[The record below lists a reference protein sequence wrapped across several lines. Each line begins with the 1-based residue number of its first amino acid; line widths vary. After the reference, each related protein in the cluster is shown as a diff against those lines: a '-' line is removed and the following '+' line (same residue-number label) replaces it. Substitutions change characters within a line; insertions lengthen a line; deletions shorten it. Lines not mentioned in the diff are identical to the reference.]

1 MRAPVF
7 VCLFTLA
14 CGLSADTLTR
24 KDGTTV
30 QGTFLGGDSRQIRM
44 LVGDSARSYAIE
56 DVSMIKFGSDAPASQ
71 PAPPA
76 NSSASNSA
84 VPAPAPANSGR
95 ALRPAGSDAPASVP
109 NVAGLKI
116 PDGSILTV
124 RMIDPV
130 DSQTDKVGQ
139 TYRASID
146 DPVNVDGRTA
156 IPRGSDVVVK
166 LVDDKE
172 SGKLSGRTELML
184 DLVSVA
190 INGMPVE
197 IDTQTVTQASS
208 SRTGRTAKVVGGTAA
223 LGTVLGAIAGG
234 GRGAAIGALSGAAAG
249 GAVQV
254 VTKGQRVKIP
264 TETRLSFTL
273 QQSIQL

>member
-7 VCLFTLA
+7 ICLFTLA
-14 CGLSADTLTR
+14 GALLADTLTR

-44 LVGDSARSYAIE
+44 LVGDSARSYAVE
-56 DVSMIKFGSDAPASQ
+56 DVLMIRFGADPAQ
-71 PAPPA
+71 PAPP
-76 NSSASNSA
+76 SNSGA
-84 VPAPAPANSGR
+84 ANTAPLAPAPAAETGR
-95 ALRPAGSDAPASVP
+95 MLRPSGPSAAAPAAK
-109 NVAGLKI
+109 VAGLRI
-116 PDGSILTV
+116 PDGTVLTV

-130 DSQTDKVGQ
+130 DSQTDRVGQ
-139 TYRASID
+139 TYRASVD
-146 DPVNVDGRTA
+146 EPVSVDSRTA
-156 IPRGSDVVVK
+156 IPRGADVVVK

-190 INGMPVE
+190 INGKPVE
-197 IDTQTVTQASS
+197 IDTQTVTQASG

-254 VTKGQRVKIP
+254 MTKGQRVKIP

-273 QQSIQL
+273 QQPIQL